1 MIIFFKN
8 LTFHHKNKCIFIYTC
23 SQYVATYPD
32 LPFTF
37 HLQKLEKL
45 WEWEFYTHTHTQFSD
60 IETQVSQAQEQT
72 L

>member
-1 MIIFFKN
+1 MNIFFKS
-8 LTFHHKNKCIFIYTC
+8 LTFHHKNKCILIYTC

-32 LPFTF
+32 LSFTF
-37 HLQKLEKL
+37 HLKQLEKP

-60 IETQVSQAQEQT
+60 IEKQVSQAQERN